1 MALNKEQKNQLALLV
16 IALVGF
22 PIVWWNYL
30 MKPTLESIKVKQQ
43 ENQEIEEK
51 VETMKRTAARLG
63 ALEKEKDAL
72 LQEVSKAEKKLPK
85 QRNIQEVYR
94 VLMEEAQREKVYIG
108 SFSPEAERAQS
119 YFVEI
124 PFGVSYSGNFHSV
137 AKFLAS
143 MGQQERIMA
152 ARNLQM
158 RAAFNAQ
165 KGQTMSGS
173 FTLVAYIFK
182 G

>member
-1 MALNKEQKNQLALLV
+1 MALSKEQRNQLFLLV
-16 IALVGF
+16 IALAGF

-30 MKPTLESIKVKQQ
+30 MKPTLDSIRDKRRD
-43 ENQEIEEK
+43 NQEIEEK

-63 ALEKEKDAL
+63 ALEKEKDTL
-72 LQEVSKAEKKLPK
+72 LAEVSKAEKKLPK

-94 VLMEEAQREKVYIG
+94 VLMEEAQREKVAVA
-108 SFSPEAERAQS
+108 SFAPEGERAQN

-124 PFGVSYSGNFHSV
+124 PFGVSYAGNFHSV
-137 AKFLAS
+137 ARFLAA

-152 ARNLQM
+152 ARNLSM
-158 RAAFNAQ
+158 RVSLNAQ

-173 FTLVAYIFK
+173 FTLIAYIFK

>member
-1 MALNKEQKNQLALLV
+1 MALSKEQRNQVFLLV

-30 MKPTLESIKVKQQ
+30 MKPTLDSIKEKRRD
-43 ENQEIEEK
+43 NQEIEEK

-63 ALEKEKDAL
+63 ALEKEKDTL
-72 LQEVSKAEKKLPK
+72 LAEVSKAEKKLPK

-94 VLMEEAQREKVYIG
+94 VLMEEAEREKVAIG
-108 SFSPEAERAQS
+108 TFTPEQEKAQE

-137 AKFLAS
+137 AKFLAA

-152 ARNLQM
+152 ARNLSM
-158 RAAFNAQ
+158 RAAMNAQ
-165 KGQTMSGS
+165 KGQTMSGN